1 MFQNHY
7 IMKRILLLS
16 LSITTISFAQA
27 QKKDK
32 QVTAYAIT
40 GVQKGATSWT
50 EVRLVDV
57 ATGEELQTVYTSAA
71 DAEILNARTG
81 KPVVKKDVTA
91 DKGATT
97 LVSKESPMS
106 IVTKDRTYTISSNGN
121 THINTN
127 TNTNTNSNINRV
139 VYVRGVSASKQ
150 SYDQPF
156 ATTSAACAYDK
167 KHNRLYYTPMGIN
180 QLRYIDL
187 KAKSPKVYY
196 FEDEAFGV
204 VKGRGDVA
212 SQITRMVIASD
223 GNGYALSNDAN
234 HLIRFSIKKK
244 PEITD
249 LGALNDDLTNGRYS
263 VHSSASYGGD
273 MIADKEG
280 NLYLITSNRA
290 VYKITVSSMQ
300 ASYVGSIKGLPRGF
314 STNGAIATG
323 DSKVIVSSSGNT
335 VGYYSFDLNTLQAEQ
350 VSNGNIVFNASDL
363 ANASFAFE
371 KKKKDEE
378 EKPKEEIV
386 NVAARTTPAT
396 TIQET
401 VVKNNIAVYPNPVTE
416 GFFNLS
422 FTDQKPGRYQIQFMD
437 IAGKVV
443 STQQANIT
451 SKVQVEEFR
460 LPKQVAAG
468 NYIVRVTNEDGSYT
482 NTNKLIVQ

>member
-1 MFQNHY
+1 
-7 IMKRILLLS
+7 MKRILLLS
-16 LSITTISFAQA
+16 LSISAISFAQA

-81 KPVVKKDVTA
+81 KPVVKKDITA
-91 DKGATT
+91 GKGLKTT
-97 LVSKESPMS
+97 FIQEKPVN
-106 IVTKDRTYTISSNGN
+106 IVAKNRTYSIANNANAN
-121 THINTN
+121 TNTNTNINTNINTN
-127 TNTNTNSNINRV
+127 TNTV
-139 VYVRGVSASKQ
+139 VYVRGASLSKQ

-204 VKGRGDVA
+204 VKSKGDVA

-223 GNGYALSNDAN
+223 GNGYALSNDGN
-234 HLIRFSIKKK
+234 HLIRFTIKKK

-249 LGALNDDLTNGRYS
+249 LGALTDDLTNGRYS

-290 VYKITVSSMQ
+290 VYKINIQGMQ

-350 VSNGNIVFNASDL
+350 VSNGNTVFNASDL

-371 KKKKDEE
+371 KKNKDE
-378 EKPKEEIV
+378 EKPKGEIAT
-386 NVAARTTPAT
+386 VAKIIPSTLD
-396 TIQET
+396 ET
-401 VVKNNIAVYPNPVTE
+401 VVKNNIAVYPNPVTQ

-422 FTDQKPGRYQIQFMD
+422 FSDQKPGRYQIQLMD
-437 IAGKVV
+437 IGGKIIN
-443 STQQANIT
+443 TQQAIIT

-468 NYIVRVTNEDGSYT
+468 NYLVRIINDDGSYV

>member
-1 MFQNHY
+1 
-7 IMKRILLLS
+7 MKRILLLS
-16 LSITTISFAQA
+16 LSIATISFVQA
-27 QKKDK
+27 QKKEK
-32 QVTAYAIT
+32 PVTAYAIT

-81 KPVVKKDVTA
+81 KPVVKKDVTV
-91 DKGATT
+91 DKGLTT
-97 LVSKESPMS
+97 ITKELPLNV
-106 IVTKDRTYTISSNGN
+106 VTKDRTYTITTNGN

-127 TNTNTNSNINRV
+127 TNTNTNINARTV
-139 VYVRGVSASKQ
+139 VYVRGASLSKQ
-150 SYDQPF
+150 SYDKPF

-234 HLIRFSIKKK
+234 HLIRFTVKKK

-290 VYKITVSSMQ
+290 VYKISIQSMQ

-350 VSNGNIVFNASDL
+350 VSNGNPVFNASDL

-371 KKKKDEE
+371 KKNKDEE
-378 EKPKEEIV
+378 EKPKDEIV
-386 NVAARTTPAT
+386 NMAAKTLPTM
-396 TIQET
+396 QET
-401 VVKNNIAVYPNPVTE
+401 VVKNNIGVYPNPVTQ

-422 FTDQKPGRYQIQFMD
+422 FSDQKPGRYQIQLLD
-437 IAGKVV
+437 IAGKII

-468 NYIVRVTNEDGSYT
+468 NYLVKVMNEDGSYS
-482 NTNKLIVQ
+482 NTNKLIVH

>member
-1 MFQNHY
+1 
-7 IMKRILLLS
+7 MKRILLLS
-16 LSITTISFAQA
+16 LSISFISFAQA

-57 ATGEELQTVYTSAA
+57 ATGEELQTIYSSAN

-81 KPVVKKDVTA
+81 KPVVKKDVAANQDLT
-91 DKGATT
+91 TT
-97 LVSKESPMS
+97 LTKEIPVN
-106 IVTKDRTYTISSNGN
+106 IVTRNRAYSITPNVGTNIN
-121 THINTN
+121 TNINTN
-127 TNTNTNSNINRV
+127 TNTNITTV
-139 VYVRGVSASKQ
+139 VYARGVSLSKQ
-150 SYDQPF
+150 SYDKPF

-167 KHNRLYYTPMGIN
+167 KFNRLYYTPMGIN

-204 VKGRGDVA
+204 VKSKGDVA

-223 GNGYALSNDAN
+223 GNGYALSNDGN
-234 HLIRFSIKKK
+234 HLIRFTVKKK

-249 LGALNDDLTNGRYS
+249 LGALTDDLTNGRYS

-273 MIADKEG
+273 MIADKQG

-290 VYKITVSSMQ
+290 VYKISVQSMQ
-300 ASYVGSIKGLPRGF
+300 ASYMGSIKGLPRGF

-323 DSKVIVSSSGNT
+323 DAKVIVSSSGNT
-335 VGYYSFDLNTLQAEQ
+335 MGYYSFDLNTLLAEQ
-350 VSNGNIVFNASDL
+350 VSNGNPVFNASDL

-378 EKPKEEIV
+378 EKPKEEITSD
-386 NVAARTTPAT
+386 VARIAPTT
-396 TIQET
+396 TIQEQ
-401 VVKNNIAVYPNPVTE
+401 VVKNNIGVYPNPVTE
-416 GFFNLS
+416 GYFNLS
-422 FTDQKPGRYQIQFMD
+422 FSDQKPGRYQIQFMD
-437 IAGKVV
+437 VAGKTISV
-443 STQQANIT
+443 QQANIT

-468 NYIVRVTNEDGSYT
+468 NYLVRVISEDGSYT